1 MQAVEKR
8 RAGWIIIAVALL
20 CAGTLLGG
28 TALVTLDPEA
38 MADWAAQN
46 GLEQASIEQLS
57 GHPEVVALIRDEVE
71 ERNGQLASF
80 ESVRKFHILPR
91 DLSIETGEMTPSL
104 KIKRRVVVERYN
116 TELEALYAE

>member
-1 MQAVEKR
+1 V
-8 RAGWIIIAVALL
+8 VAY
-20 CAGTLLGG
+20 GDKKKFVS
-28 TALVTLDPEA
+28 ALVTLDPEA

-46 GLEQASIEQLS
+46 GMEQASIEQLS

-91 DLSIETGEMTPSL
+91 DLTIEAGEMTPSL

-116 TELEALYAE
+116 TELEALYAD